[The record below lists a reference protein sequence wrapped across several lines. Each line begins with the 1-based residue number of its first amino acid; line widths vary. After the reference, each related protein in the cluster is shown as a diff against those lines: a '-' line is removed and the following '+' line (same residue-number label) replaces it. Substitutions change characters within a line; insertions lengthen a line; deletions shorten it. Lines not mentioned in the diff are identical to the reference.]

1 MKKIELLAHW
11 SVGPGDSGSY
21 PGEFEID
28 DDNYELL
35 KHYVL
40 DEGIT
45 DIYDIMKI
53 TDIMITDYSSIG
65 QEFSYYLKRPV
76 LLYAKDMDEFQND
89 RGMYY
94 KIQDLPYPIAENND
108 QLISLVKTYS
118 FSNDNADLNAFF
130 NEAGFVGNGNTSKE
144 VAEYIISYLQI

>member
-45 DIYDIMKI
+45 DIYDI
-53 TDIMITDYSSIG
+53 
-65 QEFSYYLKRPV
+65 P
-76 LLYAKDMDEFQND
+76 
-89 RGMYY
+89 
-94 KIQDLPYPIAENND
+94 
-108 QLISLVKTYS
+108 
-118 FSNDNADLNAFF
+118 NDNLRSILEDFEEKLD
-130 NEAGFVGNGNTSKE
+130 
-144 VAEYIISYLQI
+144 AEYKNVEKENWKWGLTGDRREDYKTFDDWWNNYFSRSVYSGRITISDEPFLNEKN